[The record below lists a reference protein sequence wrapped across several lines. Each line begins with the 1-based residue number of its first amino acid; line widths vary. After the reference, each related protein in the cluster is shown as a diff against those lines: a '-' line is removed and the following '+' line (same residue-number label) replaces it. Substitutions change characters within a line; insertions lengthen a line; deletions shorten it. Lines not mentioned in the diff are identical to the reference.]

1 MMRRSF
7 AAVPFVLLAALAAA
21 GCDNG
26 ETPVAPTPGPTVTE
40 TFTGSLTLNGSL
52 THSFVTQGA
61 GTVTATITTVD
72 PSGSIVGF
80 VLGTSFNN
88 VCTAVSSNDTA
99 VQSSFLSG
107 TTISAS
113 SLCVKLHDPNGTLT
127 AGPVNYTVTV
137 VHP

>member
-1 MMRRSF
+1 MI
-7 AAVPFVLLAALAAA
+7 AALAAA

-26 ETPVAPTPGPTVTE
+26 PEPTIPTPGPPVTE
-40 TFTGSLTLNGSL
+40 TFTGTLNLNGSL
-52 THSFVTQGA
+52 THSFLTQGA
-61 GTVTATITTVD
+61 GTVTATITTVE
-72 PSGSIVGF
+72 PTGSVVGF

-107 TTISAS
+107 TTVSAS
-113 SLCVKLHDPNGTLT
+113 SLCVKLHDPNGALT
-127 AGPVNYTVTV
+127 AGPVSYTVTV